1 MLYPVIGL
9 PPFDAG
15 ADQDNCTPLPLAG
28 EAVRFCG
35 AEGTVIPG
43 GVAVAVFVAAGVFVG
58 VGVLVGV
65 GVCEGVAVAVGVP
78 VFVAVGVAVAVGVL
92 VGVCVGVAVAV
103 GVGVE
108 PPLPHEA
115 NLKLPMRVRQLNCD
129 EPVG

>member
-9 PPFDAG
+9 PPFEAG

-28 EAVRFCG
+28 AAVRFWG

-43 GVAVAVFVAAGVFVG
+43 DVGVGVGVLVGVGVFVGVFVG

-65 GVCEGVAVAVGVP
+65 GVG
-78 VFVAVGVAVAVGVL
+78 
-92 VGVCVGVAVAV
+92 
-103 GVGVE
+103 
-108 PPLPHEA
+108 PPPPQVA

-129 EPVG
+129 DPVG